1 MKQFSDRI
9 KIIIALIILITG
21 TSAMAQIP
29 ASLEREMDQYH
40 EKIYKALEILN
51 TEPEASAIPRVQ
63 EIKQQLLVDE
73 QSLLP
78 KLEAMNDL
86 SEEQVQ
92 VYMDKQMTKPLF
104 QNFMTLLSDQDFL
117 QKMESSPGLLKE
129 YTELMVMMDLG
140 ASEEEEEEEMEY
152 E

>member
-1 MKQFSDRI
+1 M
-9 KIIIALIILITG
+9 ILITG
-21 TSAMAQIP
+21 TSAMTQIP

-40 EKIYKALEILN
+40 EKIYKALQILN
-51 TEPEASAIPRVQ
+51 TEPEASAISRVQ
-63 EIKQQLLVDE
+63 EIKQQLEADT

-78 KLEAMNDL
+78 KLEAMDDL

-117 QKMESSPGLLKE
+117 QKMESSPVLLKE
-129 YTELMVMMDLG
+129 YTDLMVLMDLG
-140 ASEEEEEEEMEY
+140 ASEEEEMEY

>member
-1 MKQFSDRI
+1 MRQLSNRMSLV
-9 KIIIALIILITG
+9 IALSILITG
-21 TSAMAQIP
+21 TLAMAQIP
-29 ASLEREMDQYH
+29 ASLEREMDQYN
-40 EKIYKALEILN
+40 EKIYKALVILN

-63 EIKQQLLVDE
+63 EIKQQLAVDA

-78 KLEAMNDL
+78 KLEAMDDL

-129 YTELMVMMDLG
+129 YTDLMVMMDLG
-140 ASEEEEEEEMEY
+140 ASEEEEMEY

>member
-1 MKQFSDRI
+1 MRRLSGLKNLLV
-9 KIIIALIILITG
+9 ALIILIAG
-21 TSAMAQIP
+21 TANGLGQIP

-40 EKIYKALEILN
+40 EKIYKALQILN
-51 TEPEASAIPRVQ
+51 TEPEVSAISRVR
-63 EIKQQLLVDE
+63 EIKQQLEVDA

-78 KLEAMNDL
+78 KLEAMDDL

-129 YTELMVMMDLG
+129 YTDLMVLMDLG
-140 ASEEEEEEEMEY
+140 ASEEEEEMEY

>member
-1 MKQFSDRI
+1 MRRLSGLKNLLFAVI
-9 KIIIALIILITG
+9 MLIAG
-21 TSAMAQIP
+21 TAIGLGQIP

-40 EKIYKALEILN
+40 EKIYKALQILN
-51 TEPEASAIPRVQ
+51 TEPEASAISRVR
-63 EIKQQLLVDE
+63 EIKQQLEVDA

-78 KLEAMNDL
+78 KLEAMDDL

-129 YTELMVMMDLG
+129 YTDLMVLMDLG
-140 ASEEEEEEEMEY
+140 ASEEEEEMEY